1 MTFREILKEFQEN
14 TWTVR
19 DQGTKFELL
28 ILRWFKTANLYKD
41 IISNIW
47 MIDDFPSKKD
57 IGDRDIGIDIVAKT
71 KEGEYWAIQCKCY
84 KESTLITKS
93 DVDTFVTASS
103 MSFRDPITMKTTQF
117 ARRIWV
123 ATSNRYT
130 STAKLVIN
138 DPTLHILHLGINQLD
153 QSGINWDSLLMGEY
167 SEDLYTHK
175 KLRDYQQT
183 AIDKAIDYFVDH
195 DRGKLIMACG
205 TGKTFTSLKITEQY
219 LNKKGF
225 VLFLVPSISLL
236 SQSLQSW
243 MESRECKM
251 KAVCV
256 CSDADS
262 SRLNDNDD
270 MSYNLMDI
278 PLPAYTDKENIL
290 KQFRHYN
297 PEEELVVVF
306 STYQSVDKVHE
317 AQAEYGRSF
326 DLMICDEAHRTT
338 GININTGKKEENS
351 NFVLVHDNEY
361 LPAKKRMY
369 MTATPKIYKS
379 CDKMDATD
387 KDFTVCTMN
396 KPDFYGDTFYNLS
409 FAKAVDDKWLCDYK
423 VLILTI
429 KESYL
434 PKESLKKAENGEY
447 IFNDATKLMGCV
459 NALSK
464 KVRGDGG
471 ITFDTDPTPMRRAI
485 AFNTQIR
492 VRRSRAEG
500 AIYSEEVA
508 KMFPQI
514 CQDRKNELK
523 EKYENA
529 IANGEKAE
537 DLYSPDEIV
546 NVQSR
551 HIDGTMSSIQREEL
565 LDWLKEDAADPMEC
579 RVLSNVR
586 CLSEGVDVPALDAVL
601 YLSGRSSKVDIIQS
615 VGRVMR
621 PYKKG
626 EPDEKKY
633 GYIIIPVVLD
643 DDYKPEEVLKEH
655 ERFKNVWDILEA
667 LRSFDDRLANEVE
680 VAKLNHQRP
689 QHIQIVDTGGN
700 GIQFGMHGG
709 EGVPNQEEINRRLAE
724 QFGQLQSQI
733 FARLVE
739 KVGDRIYWERWAK
752 GIANDAKTIITRITG
767 LINQS
772 DVKPTFEEFLH
783 SLQIDIND
791 TITAT
796 QAIEMLAQH
805 MITAPIFEALFK
817 DYQFE
822 QNNSVSA
829 SMGKMIGL
837 LNEHHAAQETE
848 MLQSFYDSVRKTLQD
863 IKPLSGKQEVLKD
876 LYDKFF
882 KNAFPDMV
890 KKLGIV
896 YTPIECVDFIIKSVD
911 KLLKQEFGRA
921 LTDEGVHILDPF
933 TGTGTFI
940 TRLLQSRLIQQKDME
955 RKYRF
960 EIHCNEIVLLAYYV
974 ADVNIEAVYHEL
986 TNSPEYIS
994 YDNICLT
1001 DTFQMDERKISGRL
1015 DETKMFGENTDNI
1028 RRQMETPIQV
1038 IIGNPPYED
1047 GKDSANEET
1056 GKTSYPNLE
1065 KRVKDTYVSDNEGS
1079 KTLTRHQ
1086 YNSFLMAFRWASDR
1100 IIENENGGIIGFIS
1114 NGAWIS
1120 NNIGFRRSLL
1130 KEFSK
1135 IYVLNLRG
1143 KQTTRGEESKREGG
1157 KIFGSGSRSQIAIT
1171 FLIRKA
1177 DEKEDTPA
1185 EIFYHDIGDYL
1196 DTKQKKDMLVK
1207 YEDVDGVDWERIKPS
1222 RQGDWINHQ
1231 NEDYKRLNVSLE
1243 PVDDGRLRSHSFFAI
1258 KSVGVSS
1265 NRDAW
1270 VYNSSIAKVA
1280 ASMASMIDF
1289 YNRERVNLQKKFAKD
1304 KDISVDDFL
1313 TKDPKQIN
1321 WTRAIKGKAKN
1332 NEEIVFDSLN
1342 IVNANYRPFC
1352 RMNFYWQKNVIE
1364 SPSITDSLFP
1374 IVEENGK
1381 RKMLDNVVISVSG
1394 AHADSFSCL
1403 ISDKITCIDYVN
1415 KTQIFPLYY
1424 YKEVEKTINPTL
1436 FDVEV
1441 AQYKK
1446 LDGITDW
1453 ITEEV
1458 RKKYNDMETKRI
1470 SKEDIFYYVYGML
1483 HSEDY
1488 RRKYKNDLAQSLP
1501 WIPIVEELKDFKAFV
1516 KAGREL
1522 ADIHL
1527 NYEMQGCYP
1536 GVVVEGEEKGNFQV
1550 TKMRYE
1556 TINGEPHR
1564 ETIIYNEDITIR
1576 NIPLEAYNYVI
1587 NSFPAIH
1594 HILDRYCIRQDIKGS
1609 GIIND
1614 PNDWAI
1620 EHNNPRY
1627 ILDLLLSV
1635 INLSMKTLEIVKNL
1649 PKLNL

>member
-14 TWTVR
+14 SWTAR

-28 ILRWFKTANLYKD
+28 ILRWFRKANLYKD

-47 MIDDFPSKKD
+47 MIDDFPAKKD
-57 IGDRDIGIDIVAKT
+57 IGDGDIGIDIVAKT

-93 DVDTFVTASS
+93 HVDTFVTASS

-117 ARRIWV
+117 SRRIWV

-130 STAKLVIN
+130 SNANAVIN
-138 DPTLHILHLGINQLD
+138 DPTLNIFHLGINQLD
-153 QSGINWDSLLMGEY
+153 QSGINWDALLLGEH
-167 SEDLYTHK
+167 SEDVYAHK
-175 KLRDYQQT
+175 QLRDYQQT
-183 AIDKAIDYFVDH
+183 AIDKAISYFSDY

-219 LNKKGF
+219 LDKKGF

-243 MESRECKM
+243 MESRECNM
-251 KAVCV
+251 KAICV

-270 MSYNLMDI
+270 MSYSLMDI
-278 PLPAYTDKENIL
+278 PFPAYTDKENIL
-290 KQFRHYN
+290 KQFKYYN
-297 PEEELVVVF
+297 PDEELVVVF
-306 STYQSVDKVHE
+306 STYQSVDKVHA
-317 AQAEYGRSF
+317 AQVDYGRAF

-379 CDKMDATD
+379 SDKKDATD
-387 KDFTVCTMN
+387 KDFTVCAMN
-396 KPDFYGDTFYNLS
+396 KSEFYGDTFYNLS

-514 CQDRKNELK
+514 CQDRKRELK
-523 EKYENA
+523 ENYDNA
-529 IANGEKAE
+529 IANSENTE

-546 NVQSR
+546 NVESR
-551 HIDGTMSSIQREEL
+551 HIDGSMSSIQREEL
-565 LDWLKEDAADPMEC
+565 LDWLKEDARDPMEC
-579 RVLSNVR
+579 RILSNVR

-643 DDYKPEEVLKEH
+643 DDYKPEDVLKEH
-655 ERFKNVWDILEA
+655 DRFKNVWDILEA

-680 VAKLNHQRP
+680 VAKLNRKRP
-689 QHIQIVDTGGN
+689 KHIHVVDTGGT
-700 GIQFGMHGG
+700 GIQFGIHGG
-709 EGVPNQEEINRRLAE
+709 EGVPNQDEINRRLAE

-752 GIANDAKTIITRITG
+752 GIAEDAKTIITRITA

-772 DVKPTFEEFLH
+772 EIKPTFDEFLH

-791 TITAT
+791 SITET

-805 MITAPIFEALFK
+805 LITAPIFEALFK

-822 QNNSVSA
+822 QNNSVSI
-829 SMGKMIGL
+829 SMGKMIAL

-848 MLQSFYDSVRKTLQD
+848 MLHSFYESVKKTLQD
-863 IKPLSGKQEVLKD
+863 IKTLSGKQEVLKD

-882 KNAFPDMV
+882 KNAFPEMV

-911 KLLKQEFGRA
+911 KLLRKEFGRA

-940 TRLLQSRLIQQKDME
+940 TRLLQSGLIQPKDME

-986 TNSPEYIS
+986 TKSPEYIS

-1015 DETKMFGENTDNI
+1015 DETKMFGENTNNI

-1086 YNSFLMAFRWASDR
+1086 YNSFLLAFRWASDR
-1100 IIENENGGIIGFIS
+1100 IIENKNGGIIGFIS

-1171 FLIRKA
+1171 FLVRKA
-1177 DEKEDTPA
+1177 NKKEDVPA

-1196 DTKQKKDMLVK
+1196 DTKQKKEKLVK
-1207 YEDVDGVDWERIKPS
+1207 YEDVDGIEWEQIIPS
-1222 RQGDWINHQ
+1222 KQGDWINHQ
-1231 NEDYKRLNVSLE
+1231 CDDFTKVNIPLE
-1243 PVDDGRLRSHSFFAI
+1243 PIDQQLLSAHSFFAT
-1258 KSVGVSS
+1258 KSVGISS

-1270 VYNSSIAKVA
+1270 VYNSSKGKLAGTMA
-1280 ASMASMIDF
+1280 AMIDF
-1289 YNRERVNLQKKFAKD
+1289 YNRERKALQKKMSKD
-1304 KDISVDDFL
+1304 KNELVDKYL
-1313 TKDPKQIN
+1313 TKDATRIN
-1321 WTRAIKGKAKN
+1321 WTRAIKNKAKN
-1332 NEEIVFDSLN
+1332 NEEIGFDSLN
-1342 IVNANYRPFC
+1342 IVDAIYRPFYKV
-1352 RMNFYWQKNVIE
+1352 NLYWQRNVIE
-1364 SPSITDSLFP
+1364 SPSTAHTLFP
-1374 IVEENGK
+1374 TIEDENG
-1381 RKMLDNVVISVSG
+1381 RKMLSNRIICLSGKQDGFSVMMT
-1394 AHADSFSCL
+1394 DQ
-1403 ISDKITCIDYVN
+1403 ITDLHSVGD
-1415 KTQIFPLYY
+1415 TTVFPLYY
-1424 YKEVEKTINPTL
+1424 YKEVEKTIHPTL
-1436 FDVEV
+1436 FDVDV
-1441 AQYKK
+1441 AKYRK

-1453 ITEEV
+1453 IVEQV
-1458 RKKYNDMETKRI
+1458 RDKYEDKEKRV
-1470 SKEDIFYYVYGML
+1470 SKEDIFYYVYGIL

-1501 WIPIVEELKDFKAFV
+1501 WIPLVEEMKDFKAFV
-1516 KAGREL
+1516 KAGRDL

-1527 NYEMQGCYP
+1527 NYETQGCYP
-1536 GVVVEGEEKGNFQV
+1536 GVVVEGEESGNFQV
-1550 TKMRYE
+1550 AKMRYD
-1556 TINGEPHR
+1556 TINGEQHR

-1576 NIPLEAYNYVI
+1576 NIPLEAYDYVI

-1594 HILDRYCIRQDIKGS
+1594 HILDRYCIRTDIKGS
-1609 GIIND
+1609 GIVND
-1614 PNDWAI
+1614 PNYWAI

-1649 PKLNL
+1649 PKLTYDA

>member
-167 SEDLYTHK
+167 SADLYTHK

-183 AIDKAIDYFVDH
+183 AIDKAIDYFANH

-205 TGKTFTSLKITEQY
+205 TGKTFTSLKITERY
-219 LNKKGF
+219 LNKNGF

-236 SQSLQSW
+236 SQSLQAW

-297 PEEELVVVF
+297 PDEELVVVF

-351 NFVLVHDNEY
+351 NFVLVHDNDY

-379 CDKMDATD
+379 SDKKDATD
-387 KDFTVCTMN
+387 EDFTVCAMN
-396 KPDFYGDTFYNLS
+396 IPKYYGDTFYNLS

-500 AIYSEEVA
+500 AVYSEEVA

-514 CQDRKNELK
+514 CHDRKHALK
-523 EKYENA
+523 ENYDNA
-529 IANGEKAE
+529 IANGQDTK
-537 DLYSPDEIV
+537 DLYSPDDIV
-546 NVQSR
+546 NVESR

-565 LDWLKEDAADPMEC
+565 LDWLKEDAKDPMEC
-579 RVLSNVR
+579 RILSNVR

-621 PYKKG
+621 PYKNG

-689 QHIQIVDTGGN
+689 KHIQVVDTGGN

-709 EGVPNQEEINRRLAE
+709 EGVPNQDEINRRLAE

-739 KVGDRIYWERWAK
+739 KVGDRIYWERWAN
-752 GIANDAKTIITRITG
+752 GIADDAKTIIARITA
-767 LINQS
+767 LISQS
-772 DVKPTFEEFLH
+772 DIKPTFDEFLH

-791 TITAT
+791 SITET

-822 QNNSVSA
+822 QNNSVSI

-848 MLQSFYDSVRKTLQD
+848 MLHSFYESVKKTLQD
-863 IKPLSGKQEVLKD
+863 INTLSGKQEVLKD

-882 KNAFPDMV
+882 KKAFPDMV

-911 KLLKQEFGRA
+911 KLLKQEFGKS

-940 TRLLQSRLIQQKDME
+940 TRLLQSGLIQPKDME

-986 TNSPEYIS
+986 TGSKEYVS

-1015 DETKMFGENTDNI
+1015 DETKMFGENTNNI

-1086 YNSFLMAFRWASDR
+1086 YNSFLLAFRWASDR
-1100 IIENENGGIIGFIS
+1100 IIENENGRIIGFIS

-1171 FLIRKA
+1171 FLVRRA
-1177 DEKEDTPA
+1177 DKKDDIPA
-1185 EIFYHDIGDYL
+1185 EIYYHDIGDYL
-1196 DTKQKKDMLVK
+1196 DTKQKKEKLEKFV
-1207 YEDVDGVDWERIKPS
+1207 DVDGVTWERIKPS

-1231 NEDYKRLNVSLE
+1231 NEDFRKVNISLE
-1243 PVDDGRLRSHSFFAI
+1243 PVDEGRLRSHSFFAI
-1258 KSVGVSS
+1258 KAVGVSS

-1270 VYNSSIAKVA
+1270 VYNSSMAKVA
-1280 ASMASMIDF
+1280 GSMASMIDF
-1289 YNRERVNLQKKFAKD
+1289 YNRERVRIQAELEKD
-1304 KDISVDDFL
+1304 KNVAIENII
-1313 TKDPKQIN
+1313 TKDPTRIN

-1332 NEEIVFDSLN
+1332 NEEIAFDSMN
-1342 IVNANYRPFC
+1342 IVEALYRPFYKQH
-1352 RMNFYWQKNVIE
+1352 FYWQRNVIE
-1364 SPSITDSLFP
+1364 SPSITNLLFP
-1374 IVEENGK
+1374 VVEEDSNRK
-1381 RKMLDNVVISVSG
+1381 RLPNKIICVSG
-1394 AHADSFSCL
+1394 KTDGLSVMVTESIADLHSVG
-1403 ISDKITCIDYVN
+1403 DT
-1415 KTQIFPLYY
+1415 TIFPLYY

-1436 FDVEV
+1436 FDIDV
-1441 AQYKK
+1441 AQYRQ

-1453 ITEEV
+1453 IVEEI
-1458 RKKYNDMETKRI
+1458 RNKYKDVEKRI
-1470 SKEDIFYYVYGML
+1470 SKEDIFYYVYGLL

-1501 WIPIVEELKDFKAFV
+1501 WIPVVDELKDFNAFMQ
-1516 KAGREL
+1516 AGREL

-1527 NYEMQGCYP
+1527 NYEAQGSYP
-1536 GVVVEGEEKGNFQV
+1536 TVVVEGEDKGNFQV
-1550 TKMRYE
+1550 SKMRYE
-1556 TINGEPHR
+1556 TINGEQHR

-1576 NIPLEAYNYVI
+1576 NIPLEAYDYII

-1614 PNDWAI
+1614 PNDWAA
-1620 EHNNPRY
+1620 EHGNPRY

>member
-167 SEDLYTHK
+167 SADLYTHK

-183 AIDKAIDYFVDH
+183 AIDKAIDYFANH

-205 TGKTFTSLKITEQY
+205 TGKTFTSLKITERY
-219 LNKKGF
+219 LNKNGF

-236 SQSLQSW
+236 SQSLQAW

-297 PEEELVVVF
+297 PDEELVVVF

-351 NFVLVHDNEY
+351 NFVLVHDNDY

-379 CDKMDATD
+379 SDKKDATD
-387 KDFTVCTMN
+387 EDFTVCAMN
-396 KPDFYGDTFYNLS
+396 IPKYYGDTFYNLS

-500 AIYSEEVA
+500 AVYSEEVA

-514 CQDRKNELK
+514 CHDRKHALK
-523 EKYENA
+523 ENYDNA
-529 IANGEKAE
+529 IANGQDTK
-537 DLYSPDEIV
+537 DLYSPDDIV
-546 NVQSR
+546 NVESR

-565 LDWLKEDAADPMEC
+565 LDWLKEDAKDPMEC
-579 RVLSNVR
+579 RILSNVR

-621 PYKKG
+621 PYKNG

-689 QHIQIVDTGGN
+689 KHIQVVDTGGN

-709 EGVPNQEEINRRLAE
+709 EGVPNQDEINRRLAE

-739 KVGDRIYWERWAK
+739 KVGDRIYWERWAN
-752 GIANDAKTIITRITG
+752 GIADDAKTIIARITA
-767 LINQS
+767 LISQS
-772 DVKPTFEEFLH
+772 DIKPTFDEFLH

-791 TITAT
+791 SITET

-822 QNNSVSA
+822 QNNSVSI

-848 MLQSFYDSVRKTLQD
+848 MLHSFYESVKKTLQD
-863 IKPLSGKQEVLKD
+863 INTLSGKQEVLKD

-882 KNAFPDMV
+882 KKAFPDMV

-911 KLLKQEFGRA
+911 KLLKQEFGKS

-940 TRLLQSRLIQQKDME
+940 TRLLQSGLIQPKDME

-986 TNSPEYIS
+986 TGSKEYVS

-1015 DETKMFGENTDNI
+1015 DETKMFGENTNNI

-1086 YNSFLMAFRWASDR
+1086 YNSFLLAFRWASDR

-1171 FLIRKA
+1171 FLVRRA
-1177 DEKEDTPA
+1177 DKKDDIPA
-1185 EIFYHDIGDYL
+1185 EIYYHDIGDYL
-1196 DTKQKKDMLVK
+1196 DTKQKKEKLEKFV
-1207 YEDVDGVDWERIKPS
+1207 DVDGVTWERIKPS

-1231 NEDYKRLNVSLE
+1231 NEDFRKVNISLE
-1243 PVDDGRLRSHSFFAI
+1243 PVDEGRLRSHSFFAI
-1258 KSVGVSS
+1258 KAVGVSS

-1270 VYNSSIAKVA
+1270 VYNSSMAKVA
-1280 ASMASMIDF
+1280 GSMASMIDF
-1289 YNRERVNLQKKFAKD
+1289 YNRERVRIQAELEKD
-1304 KDISVDDFL
+1304 KNVAIENII
-1313 TKDPKQIN
+1313 TKDPTRIN

-1332 NEEIVFDSLN
+1332 NEEIAFDSMN
-1342 IVNANYRPFC
+1342 IVEALYRPFYKQH
-1352 RMNFYWQKNVIE
+1352 FYWQRNVIE
-1364 SPSITDSLFP
+1364 SPSITNLLFP
-1374 IVEENGK
+1374 VVEEDSNRK
-1381 RKMLDNVVISVSG
+1381 RLPNKIICVSG
-1394 AHADSFSCL
+1394 KTDGLSVMVTESIADLHSVG
-1403 ISDKITCIDYVN
+1403 DT
-1415 KTQIFPLYY
+1415 TIFPLYY

-1436 FDVEV
+1436 FDIDV
-1441 AQYKK
+1441 AQYRQ

-1453 ITEEV
+1453 IVEEI
-1458 RKKYNDMETKRI
+1458 RNKYKDVEKRI
-1470 SKEDIFYYVYGML
+1470 SKEDIFYYVYGLL

-1501 WIPIVEELKDFKAFV
+1501 WIPVVDELKDFKAFMQ
-1516 KAGREL
+1516 AGREL

-1527 NYEMQGCYP
+1527 NYEAQGRYP
-1536 GVVVEGEEKGNFQV
+1536 TVVVEGEDKGNFQV
-1550 TKMRYE
+1550 SKMRYE
-1556 TINGEPHR
+1556 TINGEQHR

-1576 NIPLEAYNYVI
+1576 NIPLEAYDYII

-1614 PNDWAI
+1614 PNDWAA
-1620 EHNNPRY
+1620 EHGNPRY

>member
-1 MTFREILKEFQEN
+1 
-14 TWTVR
+14 
-19 DQGTKFELL
+19 
-28 ILRWFKTANLYKD
+28 
-41 IISNIW
+41 

-167 SEDLYTHK
+167 SADLYTHK

-183 AIDKAIDYFVDH
+183 AIDKAIDYFANH

-205 TGKTFTSLKITEQY
+205 TGKTFTSLKITERY
-219 LNKKGF
+219 LNKNGF

-236 SQSLQSW
+236 SQSLQAW

-297 PEEELVVVF
+297 PDEELVVVF

-351 NFVLVHDNEY
+351 NFVLVHDNDY

-379 CDKMDATD
+379 SDKKDATD
-387 KDFTVCTMN
+387 EDFTVCAMN
-396 KPDFYGDTFYNLS
+396 IPKYYGDTFYNLS

-500 AIYSEEVA
+500 AVYSEEVA

-514 CQDRKNELK
+514 CHDRKHALK
-523 EKYENA
+523 ENYDNA
-529 IANGEKAE
+529 IANGQDTK
-537 DLYSPDEIV
+537 DLYSPDDIV
-546 NVQSR
+546 NVESR

-565 LDWLKEDAADPMEC
+565 LDWLKEDAKDPMEC
-579 RVLSNVR
+579 RILSNVR

-621 PYKKG
+621 PYKNG

-689 QHIQIVDTGGN
+689 KHIQVVDTGGN

-709 EGVPNQEEINRRLAE
+709 EGVPNQDEINRRLAE

-739 KVGDRIYWERWAK
+739 KVGDRIYWERWAN
-752 GIANDAKTIITRITG
+752 GIADDAKTIIARITA
-767 LINQS
+767 LISQS
-772 DVKPTFEEFLH
+772 DIKPTFDEFLH

-791 TITAT
+791 SITET

-822 QNNSVSA
+822 QNNSVSI

-848 MLQSFYDSVRKTLQD
+848 MLHSFYESVKKTLQD
-863 IKPLSGKQEVLKD
+863 INTLSGKQEVLKD

-882 KNAFPDMV
+882 KKAFPDMV

-911 KLLKQEFGRA
+911 KLLKQEFGKS

-940 TRLLQSRLIQQKDME
+940 TRLLQSGLIQPKDME

-986 TNSPEYIS
+986 TGSKEYVS

-1015 DETKMFGENTDNI
+1015 DETKMFGENTNNI

-1086 YNSFLMAFRWASDR
+1086 YNSFLLAFRWASDR

-1171 FLIRKA
+1171 FLVRRA
-1177 DEKEDTPA
+1177 DKKDDIPA
-1185 EIFYHDIGDYL
+1185 EIYYHDIGDYL
-1196 DTKQKKDMLVK
+1196 DTKQKKEKLEKFV
-1207 YEDVDGVDWERIKPS
+1207 DVDGVTWERIKPS

-1231 NEDYKRLNVSLE
+1231 NEDFRKVNISLE
-1243 PVDDGRLRSHSFFAI
+1243 PVDEGRLRSHSFFAI
-1258 KSVGVSS
+1258 KAVGVSS

-1270 VYNSSIAKVA
+1270 VYNSSMAKVA
-1280 ASMASMIDF
+1280 GSMASMIDF
-1289 YNRERVNLQKKFAKD
+1289 YNRERVRIQAELEKD
-1304 KDISVDDFL
+1304 KNVAIENII
-1313 TKDPKQIN
+1313 TKDPTRIN

-1332 NEEIVFDSLN
+1332 NEEIAFDSMN
-1342 IVNANYRPFC
+1342 IVEALYRPFYKQH
-1352 RMNFYWQKNVIE
+1352 FYWQRNVIE
-1364 SPSITDSLFP
+1364 SPSITNLLFP
-1374 IVEENGK
+1374 VVEEDSNRK
-1381 RKMLDNVVISVSG
+1381 RLPNKIICVSG
-1394 AHADSFSCL
+1394 KTDGLSVMVTESIADLHSVG
-1403 ISDKITCIDYVN
+1403 DT
-1415 KTQIFPLYY
+1415 TIFPLYY

-1436 FDVEV
+1436 FDIDV
-1441 AQYKK
+1441 AQYRQ

-1453 ITEEV
+1453 IVEEI
-1458 RKKYNDMETKRI
+1458 RNKYKDVEKRI
-1470 SKEDIFYYVYGML
+1470 SKEDIFYYVYGLL

-1501 WIPIVEELKDFKAFV
+1501 WIPVVDELKDFKAFMQ
-1516 KAGREL
+1516 AGREL

-1527 NYEMQGCYP
+1527 NYEAQGRYP
-1536 GVVVEGEEKGNFQV
+1536 TVVVEGEDKGNFQV
-1550 TKMRYE
+1550 SKMRYE
-1556 TINGEPHR
+1556 TINGEQHR

-1576 NIPLEAYNYVI
+1576 NIPLEAYDYII

-1614 PNDWAI
+1614 PNDWAA
-1620 EHNNPRY
+1620 EHGNPRY